1 MLGMGGAR
9 VSFVEPAEASEASAI
24 WRVEHVD
31 HPEFPVHL
39 AVVEDHHGELLAAV
53 SLGDRS
59 WIDRLAQR
67 LRVRLRDGDARS
79 RAAGQLREYL
89 DGARREFELRLLA
102 HGSEFERKAWA
113 ALLAI
118 PFGETRSYAE
128 QARMLSLPGAARAV
142 GRANGRN
149 PIPIVVPCHRVIGSD
164 GSLTGFAGGLALK
177 RWLLA
182 HEHVRLPSEAGPRLV
197 PSNQLGLFDH
207 GFGHG
212 FDHG

>member
-1 MLGMGGAR
+1 M
-9 VSFVEPAEASEASAI
+9 SFVEPAEASEACAR

-39 AVVEDHHGELLAAV
+39 AVAEDGSGELLTAV

-67 LRVRLRDGDARS
+67 LGVRLHEGDGRS
-79 RAAGQLREYL
+79 HAALQLREYL
-89 DGARREFELRLLA
+89 DGQRRDFDLRLLA

-113 ALLAI
+113 VLLGI

-128 QARMLSLPGAARAV
+128 QARAINVSGAARAV

-182 HEHVRLPSEAGPRLV
+182 HEGVRLPPEAGPRLI
-197 PSNQLGLFDH
+197 PSNQLGLF
-207 GFGHG
+207 
-212 FDHG
+212 